1 LAVAVALGL
10 ALASP
15 PLNLA
20 NFLGLEVEVL
30 LLHWLREGV
39 GELLAEALVGGL
51 SVLLPDL
58 GRRHIKW
65 IIFGIFITPTALGV
79 L

>member
-1 LAVAVALGL
+1 VIQDEVEHILAVLDGVG
-10 ALASP
+10 
-15 PLNLA
+15 
-20 NFLGLEVEVL
+20 VD
-30 LLHWLREGV
+30 GV

-51 SVLLPDL
+51 SVLLPDQ
-58 GRRHIKW
+58 GRRHIIW